1 MGLFSKNVT
10 TWYRVFAS
18 LEEAELAIPM
28 NRLVAVEIDTK
39 RLCFARTE
47 KGYFATDEKCPH
59 QGLPISRGG
68 FCEDGT
74 IVCPFHRYAWNLKS
88 GREVEKRENNIQ
100 LYPVEIRET
109 GIYIGV
115 EKKVSRLF

>member
-1 MGLFSKNVT
+1 MGIFSKKVT
-10 TWYRVFAS
+10 TWYKVFNS
-18 LEEAELAIPM
+18 VNEAETAIPI
-28 NRLVAVEIDTK
+28 NRLVAVEIENK
-39 RLCFARTE
+39 RLCLARTE

-68 FCEDGT
+68 FCENGT
-74 IVCPFHRYAWNLKS
+74 IVCPFHRYAWDLKS
-88 GREVEKRENNIQ
+88 GREVEKREDNLA

-109 GIYIGV
+109 GIYIGI

>member
-1 MGLFSKNVT
+1 MGIFSKKVT
-10 TWYRVFAS
+10 TWFRVFAS
-18 LEEAELAIPM
+18 VNDAEAAIPM
-28 NRLVAVEIDTK
+28 NRLVAVEIENK
-39 RLCFARTE
+39 RLCLARTE
-47 KGYFATDEKCPH
+47 NGYFATDEKCPH

-68 FCEDGT
+68 FCENGT

-88 GREVEKRENNIQ
+88 GREVEKREGNLQ
-100 LYPVEIRET
+100 LYPVEIRES